1 MRFNNA
7 KKLVFVIA
15 IMAVLAA
22 LLFAI
27 RGQLLA

>member
-7 KKLVFVIA
+7 KKLVFAIV

>member
-7 KKLVFVIA
+7 KKLVFAIA

-22 LLFAI
+22 LLFAL

>member
-7 KKLVFVIA
+7 KMLVRIIF

-22 LLFAI
+22 LLFAL